1 MNNDGDC
8 DTMLPSKNRQILS
21 AQGIIKN
28 FAIGKT
34 AELEVLKGID
44 LEIVRGEILA
54 IIGPSGVG
62 KSTLLHIL
70 GTLDRATKGKVIFN
84 HTDVFQLNDMQLAA
98 FRNKMIG
105 FVFQFHHLMPEFTAL
120 ENVAIPGLIARNNK
134 HEVYLRS
141 QQLLDEVGLKERL
154 HHKPRELSGGEQQR
168 VAFARSLINDPELIL
183 ADEPS
188 GNLDLKNSNTLHEL
202 IWRLVREKQKTFVVV
217 THNKELAKKAD
228 RIIELVDGKT
238 K

>member
-1 MNNDGDC
+1 MS
-8 DTMLPSKNRQILS
+8 TSERKQILF
-21 AQGIIKN
+21 AKGIVKN
-28 FAIGKT
+28 YMIGRT
-34 AELEVLKGID
+34 SELEVLKGID
-44 LEIVRGEILA
+44 LEIVQGEILA

-70 GTLDRATKGKVIFN
+70 GTLDRSTKGKVYIN
-84 HTDVFQLNDMQLAA
+84 KIDAFQLNDIQLAA

-105 FVFQFHHLMPEFTAL
+105 FIFQFHHLMPEFTAL

-134 HEVYLRS
+134 RDVYLRS
-141 QQLLDEVGLKERL
+141 QQLLDEVGLKSRL

-168 VAFARSLINDPELIL
+168 VAFARSLINNPAMIL

-202 IWRLVREKQKTFVVV
+202 VWKLVREKQKTFIVV
-217 THNKELAKKAD
+217 THNKELAQKAD
-228 RIIELVDGKT
+228 RIIELFDGKI